1 MSTAVI
7 ALAAAGAALLIVG
20 MIGVAGA
27 RSRRSSEQRITRAL
41 AEIGARMDSLS
52 EELAD
57 AITRAQDESRRVR
70 ALGSLGTIADLDELL
85 SRTVEA
91 AADLPGV
98 EAGLVRVVEPDGT
111 PVVASIGLPAE
122 AAEEHTLTGPPDGGH
137 ARTARVLY
145 TYHTEDDAPEAIR
158 AGIVVPLEG
167 EAGTVGHLAAFS
179 REPAWQPDPSV
190 VGDLETLAEQA
201 GPALAN
207 ALRFREARQA
217 ADTDPLTGL
226 FNRRAFHETIEREV
240 ARASR
245 YDRRLSL
252 LLLDL
257 DDFKA
262 VNTELGLLVGDAVL
276 ADVAD
281 RLRTVARASDVVC
294 RWGGDEFAI
303 ILPES
308 AMADAEGLFARIQAS
323 LQRRPPEQL
332 AAIGISAGI
341 AELRADDDAI
351 VFFER
356 AEEALRRAKG
366 DGKGRGIAAG

>member
-1 MSTAVI
+1 METAVI
-7 ALAAAGAALLIVG
+7 ALAAAGAALMIVG
-20 MIGVAGA
+20 VIGLAGA
-27 RSRRSSEQRITRAL
+27 RSRRRSEERITEAL
-41 AEIGARMDSLS
+41 GDVGARLDSLS
-52 EELAD
+52 AELAE
-57 AITRAQDESRRVR
+57 AITRAQDESRRLR
-70 ALGSLGTIADLDELL
+70 TLGTLGTVVELDEVLA
-85 SRTVEA
+85 RTVEA
-91 AADLPGV
+91 AAELPGV
-98 EAGLVRVVEPDGT
+98 DAGIVRVAEHDGT

-122 AAEEHTLTGPPDGGH
+122 TAEQHVLDGPPDGAH
-137 ARTARVLY
+137 ARTARVVY
-145 TYHTEDDAPEAIR
+145 TYHAEDDVPEAIR
-158 AGIVVPLEG
+158 AGLVVPLEG
-167 EAGTVGHLAAFS
+167 EAGPVGHLAIFA
-179 REPAWQPDPSV
+179 REATWQPDAPT
-190 VGDLETLAEQA
+190 VGDLEAIAEQA
-201 GPALAN
+201 GPAIEA

-257 DDFKA
+257 DDFKS
-262 VNTELGLLVGDAVL
+262 VNTELGLLAGDAVL

-281 RLRTVARASDVVC
+281 RLRTVARASDIVC

-308 AMADAEGLFARIQAS
+308 EMTDAEGLFARIQAT
-323 LQRRPPEQL
+323 LQRRPPEQV
-332 AAIGISAGI
+332 AAVGISAGI
-341 AELRADDDAI
+341 AELRPDDDAI

>member
-27 RSRRSSEQRITRAL
+27 RSRRGSERRITRAL

-52 EELAD
+52 VELAD

-70 ALGSLGTIADLDELL
+70 TLGSLGTIADLDELL

-91 AADLPGV
+91 ATDLTGV
-98 EAGLVRVVEPDGT
+98 DAAVVRVTEPDDT
-111 PVVASIGLPAE
+111 PVVASVGLPAE
-122 AAEEHTLTGPPDGGH
+122 AATQHALSGPPDGGH
-137 ARTARVLY
+137 ARTTRVLY
-145 TYHTEDDAPEAIR
+145 TYHAEDDAPEAIR
-158 AGIVVPLEG
+158 AGLVVPLEG
-167 EAGTVGHLAAFS
+167 EAGPVGHLAVFS
-179 REPAWQPDPSV
+179 RGSAWQPDVST
-190 VGDLETLAEQA
+190 VGDLEALAEQA
-201 GPALAN
+201 GPAIGN

-217 ADTDPLTGL
+217 ADTDPLTGV

-281 RLRTVARASDVVC
+281 RLRTLARASDVVC
-294 RWGGDEFAI
+294 RWGGDEFAV

-308 AMADAEGLFARIQAS
+308 GMTDAEGLFARIQAS

-341 AELRADDDAI
+341 AELRADDDPI

-356 AEEALRRAKG
+356 AEEALRRAKN
-366 DGKGRGIAAG
+366 DGKGRGMAAG